1 MSRKLTALITGGSRG
16 IGRSI
21 VMRFAAAGYGCIFT
35 YRSGRREADEVIAA
49 VGAQYPKVTVEA
61 LQLDIRNPED
71 VDNAVQ
77 ELLDRHTDI
86 QVLVNNAGIIR
97 NKSAVLMSNEEWSE
111 VIDTNLSG
119 AFYMTR
125 ALLMHFISNKFGRI
139 INILSLAVQGS
150 SGQVNYAA
158 SKGGLESVTYTLAR
172 EYGAKNI
179 TTNGVTAGLVAT
191 DMTSGEAASPLK
203 ELWKQYCPMG
213 RLPTAEEVADAVYF
227 FTSPEADYINGE
239 VLKVTG
245 GFNHAPY

>member
-1 MSRKLTALITGGSRG
+1 MSRKLTALVTGGSRG

-35 YRSGRREADEVIAA
+35 YRSGRREAEELIA
-49 VGAQYPKVTVEA
+49 VVKKHHPKVMVEA
-61 LQLDIRNPED
+61 LQLDIRNAEGID
-71 VDNAVQ
+71 GAVQ
-77 ELLDRHTDI
+77 ELLERHDNI
-86 QVLVNNAGIIR
+86 QVLVNNAGILR
-97 NKSAVLMSNEEWSE
+97 NKSAVLMSNEEWQE

-125 ALLMHFISNKFGRI
+125 ALLMHFISNRFGRI

-191 DMTSGEAASPLK
+191 DMTSGEAAVPLK
-203 ELWKQYCPMG
+203 ELWEQYCPMG
-213 RLPTAEEVADAVYF
+213 RLPTAEEVANAVYF

>member
-1 MSRKLTALITGGSRG
+1 MSRKLTALVTGGSRG

-21 VMRFAAAGYGCIFT
+21 VMRFATAGYRCLFT
-35 YRSGRREADEVIAA
+35 YRSGRREADELITTVRK
-49 VGAQYPKVTVEA
+49 QHPESMVEA
-61 LQLDIRNPED
+61 LQLDVRNPED
-71 VDNAVQ
+71 VDSAVQ
-77 ELLDRHTDI
+77 ELLERHTDI

-97 NKSAVLMSNEEWSE
+97 NKSAVLMSNEEWCD

-150 SGQVNYAA
+150 SGQANYAA
-158 SKGGLESVTYTLAR
+158 SKGGLESLTYTLAR

-179 TTNGVTAGLVAT
+179 TTNGVIAGLVAT
-191 DMTSGEAASPLK
+191 DMTSGEAAAPLK
-203 ELWKQYCPMG
+203 ELWEQYCPMG
-213 RLPTAEEVADAVYF
+213 RLPTAEEVAEAVYF